1 MGEFHQLEHAAR
13 PIRVNAGSIFV
24 RQSRDDTMTTHFN
37 SLAHA
42 ASPVDEREAH
52 VASQSGA
59 YRLFFKRAFDVL
71 VVLASLPFTLPVLV
85 LMAAAAAL
93 DGGSPFYRQERVG
106 KDGRIFSLL
115 KIRTM
120 VPNAKAKLESHLA
133 QNPEARAEW
142 DQTQKLKSDPRIT
155 RVGAVLR
162 KTSLDELPQL
172 LNVLKGDMSLVG
184 PRPMMTEQRSLY
196 PGSAYY
202 LMRPGITGAWQVS
215 DRNHGTFAGRAKF
228 DADYC
233 NNISLVTDLTIMLR
247 TVAVVVRG
255 TGY

>member
-1 MGEFHQLEHAAR
+1 M
-13 PIRVNAGSIFV
+13 VNAGSHSV
-24 RQSRDDTMTTHFN
+24 RHSRDDTMTTHFN

-42 ASPVDEREAH
+42 DDVGDVPVARQGG
-52 VASQSGA
+52 V
-59 YRLFFKRAFDVL
+59 YRQFFKRVFDIL

-85 LMAAAAAL
+85 LMGLAVML
-93 DGGSPFYRQERVG
+93 DGGSPFYRQERIG

-120 VPNAKAKLESHLA
+120 VPDAKKKLNDYLA
-133 QNPEARAEW
+133 ANPEAKAEW
-142 DQTQKLKSDPRIT
+142 DATQKLKNDPRIT

-184 PRPMMTEQRSLY
+184 PRPMMTEQRDLY

-233 NNISLVTDLTIMLR
+233 NEISLVTDLTIMLR